1 MASQIS
7 CSSSAKAAVLGFV
20 DSLVKAIPENTT
32 GSEKDG
38 RQESLNVM
46 AKTRDE
52 PQGKMDNRRILKIK
66 QQVAKQNNF
75 ISELKKNIRLLEAMT
90 PKSIADRENLAFL
103 RSRLDKENA
112 LLKSLLSKLIGE
124 QKQSDSP
131 AWERIRLCSEPL
143 DDLCRN
149 PWMLGNVP
157 ILDQRFSFDSTLS
170 SLSSKAQVGGESTY
184 LDEDTNDRLK
194 NELMNRDRVIDI
206 LQARVEALTA
216 DVLKVK
222 RDNEAIL
229 DKTPRQTKFCEA
241 DIFNRLRFYKE
252 NTDAL
257 ERNLHQMGA
266 ALDVIRS
273 ELGTT
278 LTGEF
283 QDPIGCSTLITSW
296 ENGKSNGEEAKSS
309 GMSKQGDDQYN
320 SLMKKFA
327 KKSDE
332 CKKLTDRLAKACSC
346 QNESPNQ
353 IEADVLKNR
362 CSELL
367 DEQEE
372 FKVLIKEQGDQLEE
386 YRGKYLSAQQK
397 VEEQKL
403 QMGKMDVTN
412 RRIEEQ
418 INIEVQRI
426 KSKFQDKLRQ
436 LTPFPSLLEAEEQ
449 KVKELKNSNE
459 KLLTELKKSAK
470 EIKSLEY
477 RLHNAH
483 ASQNVELEKAHNLLK
498 VELEQV
504 KETLQAEEVRR
515 EKLQDQLVAAQKEI
529 EEVRTETA
537 RIIARANDRAQEDRK
552 TAQARIHGLEMELA
566 QCRAAASVTIN
577 NREEALREMQ
587 SQIGVLSG
595 SLNDAQIQIQSLRNQ
610 LTFLQN
616 ERYGSRA

>member
-7 CSSSAKAAVLGFV
+7 CSSSAQATVFGFV
-20 DSLVKAIPENTT
+20 ESLVKTIPGNTT
-32 GSEKDG
+32 GCE
-38 RQESLNVM
+38 REYRVESLNNM

-52 PQGKMDNRRILKIK
+52 PQGRMDNRRILKIK

-75 ISELKKNIRLLEAMT
+75 INELKKNIRLLEAMT
-90 PKSIADRENLAFL
+90 PKSISDREKLAFL
-103 RSRLDKENA
+103 RSRLDKENE
-112 LLKSLLSKLIGE
+112 LLNNLLSKLIGE

-131 AWERIRLCSEPL
+131 VWEQIRLCSEPL
-143 DDLCRN
+143 DDFSRN

-157 ILDQRFSFDSTLS
+157 IFDQCFSFDSTLS
-170 SLSSKAQVGGESTY
+170 SLSSKAQVGGESNY
-184 LDEDTNDRLK
+184 LDEDTKNRLK
-194 NELMNRDRVIDI
+194 KELMNRDRVIDI

-216 DVLKVK
+216 DVLNVK
-222 RDNEAIL
+222 KDNEAIL
-229 DKTPRQTKFCEA
+229 DKTPRQTKFCDA

-257 ERNLHQMGA
+257 EKNLQQMGA

-278 LTGEF
+278 LPGEF

-296 ENGKSNGEEAKSS
+296 DSGKTNGEEAKSS
-309 GMSKQGDDQYN
+309 AMSKQGDDQYN

-327 KKSDE
+327 KKSNE

-346 QNESPNQ
+346 RSESPEQ
-353 IEADVLKNR
+353 LEGDVLKNR

-372 FKVLIKEQGDQLEE
+372 FKILIKEQGDQLEE
-386 YRGKYLSAQQK
+386 YRGKYIAAQQQ

-403 QMGKMDVTN
+403 QMDKMDVTN
-412 RRIEEQ
+412 RQIEEQ
-418 INIEVQRI
+418 INMEVQRI
-426 KSKFQDKLRQ
+426 KSKFQYKLRQ
-436 LTPFPSLLEAEEQ
+436 LTPFPKLLEAEEQ
-449 KVKELKNSNE
+449 KVKNLKTSNQ
-459 KLLTELKKSAK
+459 KLLAELKKSAM

-477 RLHNAH
+477 RLHTAH
-483 ASQNVELEKAHNLLK
+483 ASQNVALEKAHNLLK
-498 VELEQV
+498 VELKQV
-504 KETLQAEEVRR
+504 KETLQTEEVTR
-515 EKLQDQLVAAQKEI
+515 EKLQDQLVAAQKEM

-537 RIIARANDRAQEDRK
+537 KIIARANDRSQEDRK
-552 TAQARIHGLEMELA
+552 TDQARIHGLEMELA
-566 QCRAAASVTIN
+566 KCRAAASVTIN

-587 SQIGVLSG
+587 CQIGVLSG

-616 ERYGSRA
+616 ERYGSRV